1 MVAQAVCC
9 TVPGTN
15 FTDCNVNGPPSSCAM
30 RWSLGKVRH
39 YFENQKEP
47 TTEEANP
54 MFGGV
59 SSTDSSGFF
68 KWMQLALKLCSQH
81 MHTHM
86 YTLYILDLSFPLIQ
100 ADFQKL
106 PVHTSA
112 PQMDWEMP
120 QQIRGGELVHSE

>member
-1 MVAQAVCC
+1 
-9 TVPGTN
+9 
-15 FTDCNVNGPPSSCAM
+15 
-30 RWSLGKVRH
+30 
-39 YFENQKEP
+39 
-47 TTEEANP
+47 

-59 SSTDSSGFF
+59 SSTDSSGF